1 MAERCPICG
10 SSLIENGYNL
20 ICPNTQCEVE
30 FANELIDKTET
41 EKIEVVCDKDGCN
54 KCKIAI
60 WENELCY
67 YICGLGKFINIG
79 DTIKIEIIRK

>member
-1 MAERCPICG
+1 M
-10 SSLIENGYNL
+10 
-20 ICPNTQCEVE
+20 
-30 FANELIDKTET
+30 ET
-41 EKIEVVCDKDGCN
+41 EKIEVVCVKDGCN
-54 KCKIAI
+54 KCKLAI